1 MSETIFSRTP
11 PIRWLAVPAA
21 VFAAVTALLLAI
33 DGTGSR
39 APQAIPE
46 DSPVVAEGD
55 AADVGPSAGL
65 ATLDTEAQIASYQHL
80 LRTRP
85 ETAAY
90 ADLGGAYYQRA
101 RETGDPAYYSRSQ
114 RAFET
119 ALEREPEDLDATIG
133 LGTLALARHDFAG
146 GLALGLRAHRL
157 EPGLARP
164 YTVIADG
171 EIELGRYAAAAATID
186 RLVRLK
192 PTLAAYTR
200 VSYFRELQGDLG
212 GAVQAMRLAASAGGS
227 VEGTAYVNVLIGG
240 LEFDRGNYGAAERAY
255 REALARD
262 HRYPPA
268 IAGRAR
274 VAAANGNLGEA
285 IRGYREAVALLPLPE
300 FATALAETEQA
311 AGMNAATSRDLALVE
326 AQAKLFEARGV
337 DTGVEQALF
346 EADHG
351 DPALAVAAGRGAWHR
366 APSVRS
372 ADALSWGLHA
382 AGHTRAAE
390 RFSQRAM
397 KLGSRTPIFLYHAG
411 MIALAAG
418 EEGEARAF
426 LSQLVRQSP
435 RFHPI
440 FGPRAKRV
448 LEGLR

>member
-1 MSETIFSRTP
+1 MSQALPSRFVAP
-11 PIRWLAVPAA
+11 LV

-33 DGTGSR
+33 RGSSSP
-39 APQAIPE
+39 APDVNLD

-90 ADLGGAYYQRA
+90 SGLGDAYYQRA
-101 RETGDPAYYSRSQ
+101 RETGDPAFYSRAQ
-114 RAFET
+114 GAFET
-119 ALEREPEDLDATIG
+119 ALAREPENVDATVG
-133 LGTLALARHDFAG
+133 LGTLALARHDFAA

-171 EIELGRYAAAAATID
+171 QIELGRYAAAAATID

-240 LEFDRGNYGAAERAY
+240 LEFDRGNYGEADRSY

-262 HRYPPA
+262 PRYPPA
-268 IAGRAR
+268 IAGRAK
-274 VAAANGNLGEA
+274 VGAANGNLGEA
-285 IRGYREAVALLPLPE
+285 IRGYRQAVALLPLPE

-311 AGMNAATSRDLALVE
+311 AGMNAAAARDLALVE

-351 DPALAVAAGRGAWHR
+351 DPSKAVAAGRGAWHR

-372 ADALSWGLHA
+372 ADAYSWALHA
-382 AGHTRAAE
+382 AGRTAAAE
-390 RFSQRAM
+390 RFSERAM
-397 KLGSRTPIFLYHAG
+397 RLGSRTPMFLYHAG

-418 EEGEARAF
+418 RDGQARRD
-426 LSQLVRQSP
+426 LSQLTRQSP

-440 FGPRAKRV
+440 FGPRARRA
-448 LEGLR
+448 LEGLQ